1 MSIIHESAGQKPRT
15 GVGKARRAAPFAAL
29 TVIAIGVIAAAGC
42 GGSDD
47 SSGPSGLP
55 SSTATM
61 AQVQH
66 GRALV
71 TSMGCTDCHSHGVND
86 PSAANWLCGYSAAV
100 PHDPGTFAIGPFT
113 TYAANLTP
121 SATGL
126 GPVSDRQVFNALKHG
141 LDPGASPNAVITGDT
156 PGQGGFPA
164 TPHYLAPPMPWTATR
179 HLSDSDLWDIVAY
192 LKHGIKGVTN
202 APPASSGPPDF
213 WASSYTPDK
222 VGPVILPTYPATSEQ
237 FAP

>member
-1 MSIIHESAGQKPRT
+1 MSLIQKSGNHE
-15 GVGKARRAAPFAAL
+15 ARRGAGKTRRTATWIAL
-29 TVIAIGVIAAAGC
+29 TVTAIGVIAVAGC

-47 SSGPSGLP
+47 SSPGDSGLP
-55 SSTATM
+55 SSTASL

-71 TSMGCTDCHSHGVND
+71 TTMGCTDCHSHGVNN
-86 PSAANWLCGYSAAV
+86 PGAANWLSGYTAGGQ
-100 PHDPGTFAIGPFT
+100 DPGTFAIGPFT

-126 GPVSDRQVFNALKHG
+126 GPVTDRQVFNALKHG
-141 LDPGASPNAVITGDT
+141 LDPAESPNAVITGDT

-164 TPHYLAPPMPWTATR
+164 APHFLAPPMPWIATR
-179 HLSDSDLWDIVAY
+179 HLSDSDIWDIVAY
-192 LKHGIKGVTN
+192 LKHGIKGVANTV
-202 APPASSGPPDF
+202 PASQGPPDF

-222 VGPVILPTYPATSEQ
+222 VGPVTLPSYPATGEQ